1 MIDIYADGGCN
12 PNPGVGGWGIVTY
25 QNGKEAWTE
34 CGGDMDTTNNRME
47 MQAIIEALKMAAG
60 QPCNIFSD
68 SQLCVSTLTSWAK
81 SWERKGWKKSA
92 GGEIK
97 NLDLVKEAYALY
109 LQSKARIIWVKGHSG
124 VKGNERADRLAN
136 EGRTNIIN
144 SRILES
150 V

>member
-34 CGGDMDTTNNRME
+34 C
-47 MQAIIEALKMAAG
+47 
-60 QPCNIFSD
+60 
-68 SQLCVSTLTSWAK
+68 
-81 SWERKGWKKSA
+81 
-92 GGEIK
+92 GEIK